1 MTHKRG
7 PAWHDPGVPRNDR
20 DSTLADHGGAMKD
33 RGTISDTGDVAPGEP
48 AFADTQP
55 ALASADLTG
64 TTIDRYR
71 VLGRIG
77 AGGMG
82 VVYAAFDP
90 ALDRK
95 VALKMLPQVTVEH
108 HAALEARSRL
118 EARLRREAQALAKL
132 DHPNVIGVFDV
143 GFTEDNVFVTMQLVE
158 GTTLDDYI
166 QTTKPSPR
174 QMLELFAAAGR
185 GLAAAHEAGLVHRDV
200 KPSNILVDRTGHAYI
215 GDFGLARSADEI
227 DPASSMPRSLLYDQM
242 TRMGAVL
249 GTPRYMSPEQLGGEP
264 ATSRSDQ
271 FSFCVSV
278 WEALFGEHPFVAGKW
293 TPEGAIT
300 AMAADEVREP
310 GSRSVPARTVRA
322 LVRGMRCD
330 AASRWPS
337 MVELV
342 DEIAPRSKAGWV
354 YGGGALL
361 GMAVAVLLTAVLMR
375 EPDRKAGCANE
386 ADAVLVVWPAHQADV
401 IAKFHDDRLTGV
413 LADYA
418 DRWQRMRV
426 ETCQTSDGPAH
437 TSAVQCLDADLR
449 IFGEIVDELV
459 ASKPGF
465 ADKVAAVLPRLE
477 DCSSVA
483 QAALPPIPEHAVA
496 KVAEIR
502 LQIARVYRSRAGRD
516 LPLANKLVETAVED
530 SRTLGYQPMLAEALV
545 AKADLQLLTGDP
557 AVRATASEA
566 AEIAATVHADRVAS
580 RAYAISLLDAVN
592 RPDMSRL
599 ETLLPVA
606 RATAIRTGDPTGL
619 ADFDHAASWGYRA
632 LGRYDD
638 AESACRDALEQAGK
652 LDEYRRDAIRDDA
665 YGCYAET
672 YAQRGNGR
680 EAMKWVDKWIE
691 LVEKRFGN
699 GRLGTLQALRAKV
712 TVLQLLH
719 DHEAAI
725 SLNQRVLAI
734 TNVTYGGDHVTM
746 LDDLFVHVRLLRS
759 AGRVPGAMTAAR
771 RALAL
776 VNASQKTDV
785 RTRVLAEETLG
796 EVLGMSGDRKG
807 MFEHYETA
815 LAIAEGS
822 LTSDD
827 DHLAT
832 LRYSFGLAL
841 FHDDDNLNLDRADDL
856 FGKAKLAWQHLRSPK
871 QYYAEVEHAML
882 RAQQHRCSEAMPMYS
897 HVIAGAQPGV
907 QRMKAQLGLG
917 DCLAEAGD
925 LTRAKELFATVAREG
940 PALPGGDELAKIASA
955 WLAEH

>member
-1 MTHKRG
+1 MTHERG
-7 PAWHDPGVPRNDR
+7 RAWHDPRVPRHDR
-20 DSTLADHGGAMKD
+20 DPSLADRGGAMED
-33 RGTISDTGDVAPGEP
+33 RGTISDTGEVAPGER
-48 AFADTQP
+48 ALADTQP
-55 ALASADLTG
+55 VLAGADLTG
-64 TTIDRYR
+64 RTIGRYR

-132 DHPNVIGVFDV
+132 DHPNVIRVFDV
-143 GFTEDNVFVTMQLVE
+143 GITEDNVFVTMQLVD
-158 GTTLDDYI
+158 GTTLEDYLRP
-166 QTTKPSPR
+166 TKPSPR
-174 QMLELFAAAGR
+174 KILELFVAAGR

-215 GDFGLARSADEI
+215 GDFGLARGADEL

-242 TRMGAVL
+242 TRMGALL
-249 GTPRYMSPEQLGGEP
+249 GTPRYMSPEQLGGES

-300 AMAADEVREP
+300 AMAADTVRES
-310 GSRSVPARTVRA
+310 GSRTRTSVPARAVRA

-330 AASRWPS
+330 PASRWPS

-354 YGGGALL
+354 YGGGALV
-361 GMAVAVLLTAVLMR
+361 GMAVAVVLTAALMR

-386 ADAVLVVWPAHQADV
+386 ADAVLVVWPAHRADV
-401 IAKFHDDRLTGV
+401 TAKYHDDRLTGV
-413 LADYA
+413 LADHA
-418 DRWQRMRV
+418 ARWQRMRV
-426 ETCQTSDGPAH
+426 ETCQTNDGAALA
-437 TSAVQCLDADLR
+437 SAVQCLDADLR

-459 ASKPGF
+459 MSKPGF
-465 ADKVAAVLPRLE
+465 ANKVAAVLPRLE

-496 KVAEIR
+496 QVAEIR
-502 LQIARVYRSRAGRD
+502 SQIARVYRLRAGGDLARAKQLVAKAVDDSRA
-516 LPLANKLVETAVED
+516 LA
-530 SRTLGYQPMLAEALV
+530 YQPLLAEALV
-545 AKADLQLLTGDP
+545 AKADLQLVTGDV
-557 AVRATASEA
+557 ALAATASEA
-566 AEIAATVHADRVAS
+566 AEVATTVHDDRVAS
-580 RAYAISLLDAVN
+580 RAYAIGLLDAVN
-592 RPDMSRL
+592 RPDVSRL
-599 ETLLPVA
+599 EALLPVA
-606 RATAIRTGDPTGL
+606 RATAIRTGDPAAL
-619 ADFDHAASWGYRA
+619 ADFDHAGSWGYRA

-638 AESACRDALEQAGK
+638 AEHACRDALAQAAK
-652 LDEYRRDAIRDDA
+652 LDEYRRDQIRDDA
-665 YGCYAET
+665 YGCLAET
-672 YAQRGNGR
+672 YAQRGKGR
-680 EAMKWVDKWIE
+680 EATQWVDKWIE
-691 LVEKRFGN
+691 LVEQRFGE

-725 SLNQRVLAI
+725 TLNQRVLAI
-734 TNVTYGGDHVTM
+734 SNASYHGDHVSM
-746 LDDLFVHVRLLRS
+746 LDDLFVHVRLLRAS
-759 AGRVPGAMTAAR
+759 GRVPGALTAAR

-776 VNASQKTDV
+776 ADASKDTNV
-785 RTRVLAEETLG
+785 RTRVLAEETLA
-796 EVLGMSGDRKG
+796 EMLGMTGDRKG
-807 MFEHYETA
+807 MYEHYETA
-815 LAIAEGS
+815 LALAEGS
-822 LTSDD
+822 LTDDD

-841 FHDDDNLNLDRADDL
+841 FHDDILDRADVL
-856 FGKAKLAWQHLRSPK
+856 FGKATIAWQHLRSPK

-882 RAQQHRCSEAMPMYS
+882 RAQQHRCVDAIPMYS
-897 HVIAGAQPGV
+897 HVIAGAAPGV
-907 QRMKAQLGLG
+907 QRIKAQLGLA

-940 PALPGGDELAKIASA
+940 PALPGGDELATIAKA
-955 WLAEH
+955 WLAAH